1 MHKRRFAISDKE
13 DDPMSDVWLLAESF
27 EQGNRLIQAVNV
39 LSIHTKL
46 LLGGVDDSDRAKAAE
61 EARNKIRAFLQTLDT
76 LVPQVE
82 ADNDAALPGQA
93 PRAGAFVRRFV
104 QARRQDSGRS
114 PLFAGSISEFIRLL
128 DGRDREQQQDLVEG
142 LAKLREML
150 EQHHHADVSQV
161 LGQL

>member
-1 MHKRRFAISDKE
+1 
-13 DDPMSDVWLLAESF
+13 MSDIWLLAESF

-46 LLGGVDDSDRAKAAE
+46 LLAGLDDSARTAEAEQAKG
-61 EARNKIRAFLQTLDT
+61 KIRAFLQTLDT

-82 ADNDAALPGQA
+82 ADNEAALPGQA

-114 PLFAGSISEFIRLL
+114 PLFAGSISEFVNLL
-128 DGRDREQQQDLVEG
+128 DAKDREQEQDLVEG

>member
-1 MHKRRFAISDKE
+1 
-13 DDPMSDVWLLAESF
+13 MSDVWLLAESF

-46 LLGGVDDSDRAKAAE
+46 LLAGLDDSARAADAE
-61 EARNKIRAFLQTLDT
+61 RARSNIKAFLQTLDT

-82 ADNDAALPGQA
+82 ADNEAALPGQA

-114 PLFAGSISEFIRLL
+114 PLFARSISEFVNLL
-128 DGRDREQQQDLVEG
+128 DAKDQEQRQDLVEG